1 MKKIRL
7 LTRAFAAFELKLEI
21 VTSSE
26 DHLKKLKYEYGELLK
41 GLNPNVIETD
51 FNTDYAG
58 KYKDQRAYLYLY
70 FDLLG
75 QYLFKNQSQNR
86 GKTCFYTVTSEHPKL
101 YMNKNNFG

>member
-41 GLNPNVIETD
+41 GLKIPNPNGIEID
-51 FNTDYAG
+51 FNTDYAS

-86 GKTCFYTVTSEHPKL
+86 ENVFLNSDVRTSQAVHE
-101 YMNKNNFG
+101 

>member
-41 GLNPNVIETD
+41 GLKIPNPNGIEID

-58 KYKDQRAYLYLY
+58 KYKDQRAYCICILICWASIYLRT
-70 FDLLG
+70 
-75 QYLFKNQSQNR
+75 KVKTE
-86 GKTCFYTVTSEHPKL
+86 GKRVFIQ
-101 YMNKNNFG
+101 